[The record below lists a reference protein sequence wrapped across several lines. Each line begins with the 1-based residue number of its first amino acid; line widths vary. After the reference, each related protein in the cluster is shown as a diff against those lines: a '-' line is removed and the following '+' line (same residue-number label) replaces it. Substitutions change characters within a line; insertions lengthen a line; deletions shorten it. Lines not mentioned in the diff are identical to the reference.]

1 VFAPAVGYPTVAEG
15 KARLRAMVSAGHKKE
30 QLVKAADVLAELAKP
45 LGIIA

>member
-1 VFAPAVGYPTVAEG
+1 
-15 KARLRAMVSAGHKKE
+15 MVSAGHKKE